1 MPLLF
6 LIALFGAPYLEFLV
20 FAEVANEIGG
30 FSAIMLTLVTAIIGI
45 YIIRQ
50 EGLQVLHNLKN
61 TVQRGESPVT
71 EIIHGFFLV
80 VAGFFFLLPGFITD
94 SVAAMLAIAPIR
106 GMLGNMLVRV
116 GEKKRS
122 SSSKSK
128 YPEGIIIDG
137 EFEEMGETPPF
148 NKFLDTESEE
158 TDLKN

>member
-61 TVQRGESPVT
+61 TVQRGESPVS

-80 VAGFFFLLPGFITD
+80 VAHCH
-94 SVAAMLAIAPIR
+94 SPIR
-106 GMLGNMLVRV
+106 LYFAPSVVLGGGAGRLW
-116 GEKKRS
+116 
-122 SSSKSK
+122 
-128 YPEGIIIDG
+128 
-137 EFEEMGETPPF
+137 
-148 NKFLDTESEE
+148 
-158 TDLKN
+158 